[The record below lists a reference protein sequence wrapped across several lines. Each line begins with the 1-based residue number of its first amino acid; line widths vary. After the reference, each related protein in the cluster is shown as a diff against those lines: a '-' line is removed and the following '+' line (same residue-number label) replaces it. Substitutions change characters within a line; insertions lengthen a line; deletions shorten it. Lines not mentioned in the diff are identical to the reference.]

1 MATRFRKHR
10 SRSRKTKA
18 MKTRKHKG
26 GFFGLFQ
33 SSTPTPPASP
43 SPPVAR
49 SKEDIQSNLND
60 KIMNYTIGLT
70 EVVKLQ
76 DQAKQAK
83 TPQMVQE
90 LQMKQQRIK
99 NSRLAGLREDLKK
112 LNAELKAVDPSSNYI
127 NAAMRNALQI

>member
-26 GFFGLFQ
+26 GFFGLFK
-33 SSTPTPPASP
+33 SSSPTPAVVP
-43 SPPVAR
+43 AR

-83 TPQMVQE
+83 TPEMVQE